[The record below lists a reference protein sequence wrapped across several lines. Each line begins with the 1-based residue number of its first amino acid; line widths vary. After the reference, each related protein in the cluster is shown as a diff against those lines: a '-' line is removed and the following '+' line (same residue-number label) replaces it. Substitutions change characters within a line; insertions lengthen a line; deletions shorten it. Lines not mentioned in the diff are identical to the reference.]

1 MIPKVSE
8 LFEVDV
14 EDLIETLQELSTT
27 AESLEI
33 NIKEEN
39 YLKYV
44 KSKITLLQDLKNI
57 EKIAYEL
64 VVTYVL
70 IQRKLDRYRPNDQL
84 TRSYLLKIN
93 RYIDY
98 LNRLA
103 KEVSREAQK
112 NSVYDL
118 NISLLYEDLEEI
130 RTKALEAKEIVEKA
144 IQEGAFI

>member
-1 MIPKVSE
+1 MMPKISE

-14 EDLIETLQELSTT
+14 EDLIETLQELSTA

-57 EKIAYEL
+57 EKIAYSL
-64 VVTYVL
+64 VVTYTL
-70 IQRKLDRYRPNDQL
+70 IQRKLDRYRPDDQL
-84 TRSYLLKIN
+84 THSYLLKIN

-103 KEVSREAQK
+103 KEVSAETQK
-112 NSVYDL
+112 NSIYDL

-130 RTKALEAKEIVEKA
+130 RIKALEAKEIVEKA
-144 IQEGAFI
+144 IQEGAF

>member
-1 MIPKVSE
+1 MISEISE

-14 EDLIETLQELSTT
+14 EDLIETLQELSNT
-27 AESLEI
+27 AEYLEV

-44 KSKITLLQDLKNI
+44 KSKITLLQELKNI
-57 EKIAYEL
+57 GKITYGL
-64 VVTYVL
+64 VVTYTL
-70 IQRKLDRYRPNDQL
+70 IQRKLDRYRPDDQL

-103 KEVSREAQK
+103 KEIGAEAQK
-112 NSVYDL
+112 NSIYDL

-130 RTKALEAKEIVEKA
+130 RIKALEAKEIVERA
-144 IQEGAFI
+144 IQEGAFR

>member
-1 MIPKVSE
+1 MISRISE

-27 AESLEI
+27 AEYLEI

-44 KSKITLLQDLKNI
+44 KSKITLLQELKNI
-57 EKIAYEL
+57 EKIAYNL
-64 VVTYVL
+64 VVTYTL

-84 TRSYLLKIN
+84 TYSYLLKIN

-98 LNRLA
+98 LNKLA
-103 KEVSREAQK
+103 KEISMEAQK
-112 NSVYDL
+112 NSIYNLDT
-118 NISLLYEDLEEI
+118 SLLYENLEEI
-130 RTKALEAKEIVEKA
+130 KIKTLEAKEIVERA